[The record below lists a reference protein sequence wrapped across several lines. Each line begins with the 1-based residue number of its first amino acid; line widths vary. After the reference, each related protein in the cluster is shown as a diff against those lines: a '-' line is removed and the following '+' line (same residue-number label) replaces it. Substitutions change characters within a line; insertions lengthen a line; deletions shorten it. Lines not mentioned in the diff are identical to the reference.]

1 MPEPVATTVVRLAA
15 DAATARKIDDAIAES
30 FDPAEVATS
39 AFEEP
44 DGRWS
49 LAMHF
54 RQAPDKAVVSDLVA
68 SVAGV
73 AAADALSF
81 ETLPPTDWV
90 RKGLEGLT
98 PVTAG
103 RFIVHGAHHRD
114 RARTRPIAIE
124 IEASLAFG
132 TGHHGTTRGCLLAL
146 DRILRAK
153 RPSRVLDVGTGSG
166 VLAIAAAKATHRR
179 VLASDVDARAV
190 RIARENARLNGVSG
204 LVEVVHAGGLGQ
216 DRFHRRAPFDLILAN
231 ILLAPLQQLATPLR
245 SLVAPNGY
253 VVLSGLLTA
262 QATAAL
268 ASYRVRGLVL
278 VQRIALGGWATL
290 VLLRPS
296 RGTAAQVS
304 RLRAATAPCRGRHQS
319 WRR

>member
-1 MPEPVATTVVRLAA
+1 MPEPAATTVVRLSTE
-15 DAATARKIDDAIAES
+15 AATARKIDEAITEI

-54 RQAPDKAVVSDLVA
+54 RQAPDTATLSALVA
-68 SVAGV
+68 RVAGV
-73 AAADALSF
+73 TAADALSF
-81 ETLPPTDWV
+81 ETLPLTDWV

-114 RARTRPIAIE
+114 QARARPIAIE
-124 IEASLAFG
+124 IEASIAFG

-146 DRILRAK
+146 DRILKER
-153 RPSRVLDVGTGSG
+153 RPSRVLDLGTGSG
-166 VLAIAAAKATHRR
+166 VLAIAAVKATRR
-179 VLASDVDARAV
+179 RALASDIDAHAV
-190 RIARENARLNGVSG
+190 RIARENAHLNGVG
-204 LVEVVHAGGLGQ
+204 NLVEVLHAGGLGRS
-216 DRFHRRAPFDLILAN
+216 RFHRRAPFALILAN
-231 ILLAPLQQLATPLR
+231 ILLTPLQQLATPVR

-262 QATAAL
+262 QSSAAL
-268 ASYRVRGLVL
+268 ASYRARGLVL
-278 VQRIALGGWATL
+278 VRRITLGGWATL
-290 VLLRPS
+290 ILMRPS
-296 RGTAAQVS
+296 R
-304 RLRAATAPCRGRHQS
+304 RRANC
-319 WRR
+319 